1 MQPERGPRSA
11 SSTDL
16 WSAYVESHVA
26 AGLNM
31 EEEEKEEEK
40 GEVEAKAEKGPT
52 HEVSLAHKN
61 KTHQSEA
68 VACETVPCGLLQKW
82 HMKEKPYREN

>member
-1 MQPERGPRSA
+1 MQLERGPRSA

-31 EEEEKEEEK
+31 EEEEE

-52 HEVSLAHKN
+52 HEVFLAHKN

-68 VACETVPCGLLQKW
+68 VACETVPCGPLC
-82 HMKEKPYREN
+82 RSDT

>member
-1 MQPERGPRSA
+1 MGPARRVPP
-11 SSTDL
+11 TFGQL
-16 WSAYVESHVA
+16 ESHVA

-31 EEEEKEEEK
+31 EEEEE

-52 HEVSLAHKN
+52 RELFLAHKN

-68 VACETVPCGLLQKW
+68 VACETVPCGL
-82 HMKEKPYREN
+82 RRSDT